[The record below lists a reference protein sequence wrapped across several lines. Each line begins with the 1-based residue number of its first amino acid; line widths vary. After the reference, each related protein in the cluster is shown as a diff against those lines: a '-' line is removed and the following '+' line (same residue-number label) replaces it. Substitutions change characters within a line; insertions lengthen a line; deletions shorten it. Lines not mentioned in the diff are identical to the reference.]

1 MSENSPPSSLS
12 PGRSLPSAR
21 ASEPASPVEDQRQL
35 VLALIGICAVVM
47 MVALDSTIVGTT
59 LPRVVAELGG
69 MPLYAWVGT
78 GYLLS
83 SAIVIPIFGRL
94 GDLFGRKSFILVSLG
109 LVALG
114 SVLCGISQSMPQLI
128 AARALQGVGGGMMI
142 ATAFAAPADLFPDA
156 LRRVRWQALISTSF
170 AVASGVGPLLG
181 GVITESFGWRA
192 AFFVSPVMGLV
203 AFVMLWRYFPP
214 LKPRHDTPP
223 RIDWLGGVLLALAV
237 GTPMAAL
244 ELGFSTHPRPVLGGV
259 FLVVAAAS
267 VALLVGYERKL
278 EQPMFPLRVLERRES
293 RLLNIVGVMT
303 GAVMFIL
310 IYYGPLLLQ
319 VEVGLSPSQ
328 AGMILAP
335 LVACIPVGSVINGR
349 LFPRQS
355 QPQRLMVFGALL
367 LAVGCLGV
375 MFLER
380 GSSMAFAV
388 VSFGLAGVG
397 MGFIIPNLTL
407 FMQMIA
413 ERRDVGV
420 ASALIQT
427 MRTLGSAV
435 GTALV
440 GLVIARTSVN
450 TGIEAGMVMAIV
462 FCVAMMV
469 LSQRIKMKNV
479 RR

>member
-1 MSENSPPSSLS
+1 MSENPPHPPSPPGHAS
-12 PGRSLPSAR
+12 PHPPSDL
-21 ASEPASPVEDQRQL
+21 ASPVEDQRQL
-35 VLALIGICAVVM
+35 ILALIGICAVVM
-47 MVALDSTIVGTT
+47 LVALDSTIVGTT

-78 GYLLS
+78 GYLLA

-94 GDLFGRKSFILVSLG
+94 GDLFGRKYFILVSLG
-109 LVALG
+109 LVSLG

-128 AARALQGVGGGMMI
+128 AARTLQGVGGGMMI

-156 LRRVRWQALISTSF
+156 MRRVRWQALISTSF
-170 AVASGVGPLLG
+170 AVASGIGPLLG
-181 GVITESFGWRA
+181 GAITEAFGWRA
-192 AFFVSPVMGLV
+192 AFFVSPVMGVV

-223 RIDWLGGVLLALAV
+223 RIDWLGGGLLALAV

-244 ELGFSTHPRPVLGGV
+244 ELGFSTDPRPVLGLAFLAVAVVSV
-259 FLVVAAAS
+259 FL
-267 VALLVGYERKL
+267 LVRYERRL

-293 RLLNIVGVMT
+293 RLLNVVGVMT

-319 VEVGLSPSQ
+319 VEVGLSPTQ

-335 LVACIPVGSVINGR
+335 LVACIPIGSVINGR

-440 GLVIARTSVN
+440 GLIIARTSVN

-462 FCVAMMV
+462 FCAVMMV